1 MLKYDKT
8 YSQYNNGP
16 SDDYPNGSAVNATS
30 EDNIDGTPY
39 VAGFFNDVI
48 GFFQAVF
55 YGVNGRSAQV
65 SGYSET
71 ANYSDVWNALKKFVG
86 DSVES
91 AKQALQTAIT
101 SLQNALQG
109 AINDITDLIPAQAT
123 TENQLADK
131 NFVNSSIATNTA
143 NFIGTFDSLEELEAY
158 DGTKTNNDYAF
169 VETTDTAGNTLY
181 QRYKYNSAESE
192 WKFEYALN
200 NTGFTA
206 EQMAAINSGATRALI
221 DKLKLMAGGD
231 DLITPTARWLRFD
244 PDNKT
249 GLVIR
254 ANTTITVGS
263 RTFASDTDT
272 KFNVVLAAGEGSG
285 SFEAGKDY
293 YAYLKWSGDS
303 DWSIEASQDKD
314 DAITDRRLIGRFHTL
329 CAAVPASTTMTIAA
343 APNSGISVGS
353 NYLVKPYR
361 ADSDPDFAAF
371 YTKAVTAISAGAST
385 YDVLTMAHPLAG
397 FAAGDILP
405 ESVWCLTW
413 KPDTLF
419 EDAMVYERATDSAVD
434 VYLQSGAARNTR
446 SAYGAVHTVN
456 RQQQNHEDD
465 MMQVGKHLLSDEQ
478 FAAAALGSN
487 EKTAITGAKDWT
499 TVGGHVDTAS
509 RRMTSAVGCEEMC
522 GYLWQWLK
530 DVSANGGSGFTTY
543 DGRDMFGQTYGA
555 SYALFA
561 GGAWHTGASCGS
573 RARDGSNARSVVSS
587 FYGGRGSSR
596 VIRAL

>member
-16 SDDYPNGSAVNATS
+16 SEDYPNGSANNATS

-55 YGVNGRSAQV
+55 YAVNGRSAQV
-65 SGYSET
+65 SGQSET
-71 ANYSDVWNALKKFVG
+71 ANASDVWNAIKKFVG

-101 SLQNALQG
+101 SVQNALQG
-109 AINDITDLIPAQAT
+109 SINDINDLIPAQAT

-131 NFVNSSIATNTA
+131 EFVNSSIATNTA
-143 NFIGTFDSLEELEAY
+143 HFIGTFDTLEELEAY
-158 DGTKTNNDYAF
+158 DGTLTENDYAF
-169 VETTDTAGNTLY
+169 VKTVDVAGNTIY
-181 QRYKYNSAESE
+181 QRYKYNEAEHL

-221 DKLKLMAGGD
+221 DKLKLMAGGE
-231 DLITPTARWLRFD
+231 DLITPTSRWLRFD
-244 PDNKT
+244 PANKT
-249 GLVIR
+249 GLVIK
-254 ANTTITVGS
+254 ANTTITVGA

-272 KFNVVLAAGEGSG
+272 KFNVVVAEGG
-285 SFEAGKDY
+285 SMEAGKDY

-303 DWSIEASQDKD
+303 DWSIEASKNRDTS
-314 DAITDRRLIGRFHTL
+314 ITDRRLIGRFHTV
-329 CAAVPASTTMTIAA
+329 CADVPANTTMTIAA
-343 APNSGISVGS
+343 APNSGIAVGDD
-353 NYLVKPYR
+353 YLVKPYR
-361 ADSDPDFAAF
+361 TDEDPDFAAF
-371 YTKAVTAISAGAST
+371 YMKQVTAISVGAST

-397 FAAGDILP
+397 YAAGDILP
-405 ESVWCLTW
+405 ESIWCLTW
-413 KPDTLF
+413 KPDSLF

-434 VYLQSGAARNTR
+434 VYLQSGTARNTR
-446 SAYGAVHTVN
+446 SAFGAVHTVL

-465 MMQVGKHLLSDEQ
+465 MMQVGKKLLSDLQ

-487 EKTAITGAKDWT
+487 EKTVITGGRDWT

-509 RRMTSAVGCEEMC
+509 RRMTSAIGCEDMC
-522 GYLWQWLK
+522 GYVWQWL
-530 DVSANGGSGFTTY
+530 DNVSGNGGASFATY
-543 DGRDMFGQTYGA
+543 DGRGMFGKTWGE
-555 SYALFA
+555 SFALLA
-561 GGAWHTGASCGS
+561 GGHWIDGASCGS
-573 RARDGSNARSVVSS
+573 RARSGDDARSLVSAS
-587 FYGGRGSSR
+587 SGGRGSSR